1 MDLDDP
7 FGGGGEPGGEDD
19 LFDEAAAVGALEE
32 ILGEEAPAG
41 PSRQEQR
48 GAVTDGVD
56 EAAQS

>member
-1 MDLDDP
+1 MDLDNP

-19 LFDEAAAVGALEE
+19 VVHEAAAVGAVEE

-48 GAVTDGVD
+48 GAVTDGVG